1 MNYNKINNKIP
12 DIILFNINNFGRVL
26 IIFYFFQHEYIIKQK
41 EKYINWIFPTNDFVR
56 NTQNKQHPF
65 V

>member
-56 NTQNKQHPF
+56 NT
-65 V
+65 